1 MSILISETNNQ
12 PAILTVEQTVDRVN
26 IKMLRQAANT
36 FQYLSDIQ
44 KDGINTLWNNPRATP
59 QQIIDGLGDKAL
71 KLFQFHGAL
80 TDLLVGMSVVDGI
93 SYTPSFPTNAF
104 TIDPNTGKITVTE
117 DPYVYT
123 P

>member
-1 MSILISETNNQ
+1 MSILIPETNNQ
-12 PAILTVEQTVDRVN
+12 PAIPTVEQTVNRVN
-26 IKMLRQAANT
+26 IKMLRQAADT

-80 TDLLVGMSVVDGI
+80 TDLLVGMSVADGI